1 MSVDQARQDPLF
13 GTGNGSQGPGL
24 SRSKYSATQSD
35 DEYSLVNFL
44 RQLYTRAVDRRKP
57 RYNTW
62 SRNYR
67 MLINR
72 FQGDNLSQGYNPRDS
87 EIYPTLSALVAWM
100 TDPNTMVDVF
110 PVADPSSPD
119 FPFILQLSED
129 MSNIIYST
137 WQVEN
142 FDAQIKLQLWDSF
155 LYGIGINKTIWDNS
169 LSGGYGNGVFRRV
182 DPWTFYPDPDA
193 TSTLDA
199 EYFVEVSR
207 ISPDELV
214 RRFPHTASYVDE
226 LGTGETTDTK
236 PDFVGGGS
244 RNIEASSNLGALPLG
259 SIGKWK
265 YSDGT
270 SRHGAQTPSIVLYE
284 YWIKQNRDKTHQ
296 EYFVDSD
303 TPSARPESVYA
314 GDWRC
319 VCVAS
324 NRVVFD
330 EWADDLWSHAQ
341 HPYDRYVFD
350 DIGEFF
356 GIALV
361 DHLAYPQVYIN
372 RLLGSLQQN
381 AELVG
386 NPVLL
391 EPQAGGTT
399 RTRITNQPGQRIPL
413 VGNSQQN
420 RPEWLNPPEMPSFI
434 MDLVSF
440 WISRIEN
447 ISGLSAIVRG
457 ATPNQRNAEG
467 VIESVQEAAFVRV
480 RSSQRN
486 LEKTLESAA
495 VKLADLVVDNYTEP
509 RIMAILGSDSMQS
522 SIALRARHFQ
532 TPTKYKGIPWKYAL
546 QIRGGSN
553 FPTSRSARIAEAMQ
567 LFTLGAIDD
576 EALLAAYGYPHYR
589 EVIERKMAK
598 MAVGAFNPPGARQR
612 SGRSS

>member
-1 MSVDQARQDPLF
+1 MSTKQVAEARSDPLF
-13 GTGNGSQGPGL
+13 GTGNGSNGPGL
-24 SRSKYSATQSD
+24 SRTKYTSVQSD
-35 DEYSLVNFL
+35 DEYQLVNFL

-67 MLINR
+67 MLTNLA
-72 FQGDNLSQGYNPRDS
+72 QGELSRGYNPRDS
-87 EIYPTLSALVAWM
+87 EIYPTLSSLVAWM

-110 PVADPSSPD
+110 PVADPSSEY
-119 FPFILQLSED
+119 FPFVLNLSND

-142 FDAQIKLQLWDSF
+142 YDAQIKLQLWDAF
-155 LYGIGINKTIWDNS
+155 LYGVGINKTIWDNS
-169 LSGGYGNGVFRRV
+169 LADGYGNGVFRRV
-182 DPWTFYPDPDA
+182 DPWTFYPDPDS
-193 TSTLDA
+193 TSNLDA
-199 EYFVEVSR
+199 EYFVEVQR
-207 ISPDELV
+207 ISPEELV
-214 RRFPHTASYVDE
+214 RRYPHCASYVDE
-226 LGTGETTDTK
+226 LGTGEAADDQR
-236 PDFVGGGS
+236 PEFLGGS
-244 RNIEASSNLGALPLG
+244 RSIEASSNLGALPLG

-284 YWIKQNRDKTHQ
+284 YWIKQNKGKTTQ
-296 EYFVDSD
+296 EYPSNE
-303 TPSARPESVYA
+303 PSARPDSVYA

-319 VCVAS
+319 ICIAS

-330 EWADDLWSHAQ
+330 EWASDLWSHSQ

-350 DIGEFF
+350 DIGEYY

-361 DHLAYPQVYIN
+361 DHLAYPQAYIN
-372 RLLGSLQQN
+372 RLLAALQQN

-386 NPVLL
+386 NPVLI
-391 EPQAGGTT
+391 EPQVGGTS

-413 VGNSQQN
+413 QGNSIN
-420 RPEWLNPPEMPSFI
+420 NKPEWLIPPEMPQFI
-434 MDLVSF
+434 MNLVSF

-457 ATPNQRNAEG
+457 ATPNQRNSEG

-486 LEKTLESAA
+486 LEKMLESAA
-495 VKLADLVVDNYTEP
+495 VKLADLIVDNYTEP
-509 RIMAILGSDSMQS
+509 RIMAILGPDSQQTAV
-522 SIALRARHFQ
+522 ALRARHFQ
-532 TPTKYKGIPWKYAL
+532 VPNKYKGIPWKYAL

-553 FPTSRSARIAEAMQ
+553 FPTSRQARIAEATQ

-576 EALLAAYGYPHYR
+576 EALLSAYGWPHYP
-589 EVIERKMAK
+589 EMLERKYAK
-598 MAVGAFNPPGARQR
+598 MATGQFQPPGARQR
-612 SGRSS
+612 AGH

>member
-1 MSVDQARQDPLF
+1 MSLATEQARNDPLF
-13 GTGNGSQGPGL
+13 GTGNGSNGPGL
-24 SRSKYSATQSD
+24 SRTKYTSVQSD
-35 DEYSLVNFL
+35 DEYALINFL

-62 SRNYR
+62 TRNYK

-72 FQGDNLSQGYNPRDS
+72 FQSEGGGQYNPRDS
-87 EIYPTLSALVAWM
+87 EIYPTLSSLVAWM

-110 PVADPSSPD
+110 PVADPSSEY
-119 FPFILQLSED
+119 FPFVLQLSTD
-129 MSNIIYST
+129 MSNILYST
-137 WQVEN
+137 WQVED

-155 LYGIGINKTIWDNS
+155 LYGVGINKTIWDNS

-207 ISPDELV
+207 LSPEELV
-214 RRFPHTASYVDE
+214 RRFPHVESYVDE
-226 LGTGETTDTK
+226 LGTGESTDDK
-236 PDFVGGGS
+236 PDYLGGS
-244 RNIEASSNLGALPLG
+244 RSIEASSNLGALPG
-259 SIGKWK
+259 GGIGKWK

-284 YWIKQNRDKTHQ
+284 YWIKQNRNKTTQ
-296 EYFVDSD
+296 EYPSND
-303 TPSARPESVYA
+303 PSARPDAVYA

-319 VCVAS
+319 ICVAS

-330 EWADDLWSHAQ
+330 EWASDLWSHSQ
-341 HPYDRYVFD
+341 HPYDRFVFD
-350 DIGEFF
+350 DIGEFY

-372 RLLGSLQQN
+372 RLLGALQQN

-391 EPQAGGTT
+391 EPQLGGTT

-413 VGNSQQN
+413 VGLGQQN
-420 RPEWLNPPEMPSFI
+420 RPEWLNPPEMPQFI
-434 MDLVSF
+434 MNLVSF

-457 ATPNQRNAEG
+457 ATPTQRNAEG
-467 VIESVQEAAFVRV
+467 VIESIQEAAFVRV

-509 RIMAILGSDSMQS
+509 RIMAILGPDSQQS

-553 FPTSRSARIAEAMQ
+553 FPTQRSARIAEAQQ
-567 LFTLGAIDD
+567 LYTLGVIDD
-576 EALLAAYGYPHYR
+576 EALLAAYGWPHYK
-589 EVIERKMAK
+589 EMLERKYAK

-612 SGRSS
+612 AGRST